1 MLFGADMLR
10 MMKSVA
16 LGVSFAAMLSVVPL
30 LSAQQY
36 NDQIPDDQPSVKK
49 PAAVVPSAPVP
60 SAIQSA
66 KKIFIANGAEGSNVP
81 FGIYGGDDDRAYNE
95 FYEQMK
101 GWGHYELAPSPAD
114 AELVLEITFQAPLI
128 GHDVFAPQFHIDVLD
143 VKTHTLLWKVVERVP
158 VALLQSNREKNFDQ
172 TIGALVDDIKKLA
185 GPPPASSS
193 GK

>member
-1 MLFGADMLR
+1 MLR
-10 MMKSVA
+10 MMKAVVIGVA
-16 LGVSFAAMLSVVPL
+16 FAAMLAVVPL

-36 NDQIPDDQPSVKK
+36 NDQMPDDQPAVKK
-49 PAAVVPSAPVP
+49 VPVAVPSAPVP
-60 SAIQSA
+60 SPIQSA
-66 KKIFIANGAEGSNVP
+66 KKIFIANGAEGSNVV
-81 FGIYGGDDDRAYNE
+81 FGIFGGDDDHAYNE

-143 VKTHTLLWKVVERVP
+143 VKTHTLLWKVVERIP
-158 VALLQSNREKNFDQ
+158 GGLLQSNREKNFDHA
-172 TIGALVDDIKKLA
+172 IGALVDDIKKLA
-185 GPPPASSS
+185 GPPPASLS